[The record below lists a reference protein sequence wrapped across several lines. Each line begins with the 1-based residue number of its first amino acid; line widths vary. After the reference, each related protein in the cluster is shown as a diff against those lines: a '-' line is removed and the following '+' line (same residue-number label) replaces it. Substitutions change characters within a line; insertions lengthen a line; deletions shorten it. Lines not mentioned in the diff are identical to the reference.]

1 MPEDIL
7 HKIAITLLPGVGPKT
22 AKKLIAYCGG
32 AEAVFKEKTGA
43 LKKIP
48 GNVPE
53 FSSVDKAAALERAAE
68 ELNFMTKRNIHGMFF
83 LDKEYPV
90 KLANCEDSPIILYYK
105 GNTDLNNKRI
115 VSIVGTRKAT
125 DYGKDFCARFI
136 QEISEMDILVA
147 SGLAYGIDIAAH
159 KASLANNVPTIGVL
173 GHGLDRIYPGS
184 HVSVAEKMIEN
195 GGLLTEFLSGTNPD
209 RENFPARNRI
219 IAGMADATVVVEAGK
234 SGGALITA
242 ELANSYNRDVFA
254 VPGRVGDPYSEGC
267 NYLIKNNKA
276 ALIES
281 AADFISLMCWEE
293 KPKQAVQKQLFVE
306 LTQEEE
312 VLVDLLKRHG
322 VMEIDNLCI
331 MANMSS
337 GKTAAHLLNLEFN
350 GLVKALPG
358 KRFQLN

>member
-1 MPEDIL
+1 MTQDLL
-7 HKIAITLLPGVGPKT
+7 HKIAISLLPGVGPKT

-32 AEAVFKEKTGA
+32 ADAVFAEKSSVLKKVPGNAPVFNQKEKQEA
-43 LKKIP
+43 L
-48 GNVPE
+48 
-53 FSSVDKAAALERAAE
+53 DRAQI
-68 ELNFMTKRNIHGMFF
+68 ELNFMSKKNINAVFF
-83 LDKEYPV
+83 LDKDYPA
-90 KLANCEDSPIILYYK
+90 KLAHCEDSPPVLFYK
-105 GNTDLNNKRI
+105 GQFNTTQKRI
-115 VSIVGTRKAT
+115 VSVVGTRKAT
-125 DYGKDFCARFI
+125 EYGKEFCTRFI
-136 QEISEMDILVA
+136 EELSALDVLVV

-159 KASLANNVPTIGVL
+159 KASLTYNVPTIGVL

-184 HVSVAEKMIEN
+184 HASVAEKMLEN

-293 KPKQAVQKQLFVE
+293 KPKQAVQKQLFTE
-306 LTQEEE
+306 LAPEEE
-312 VLVDLLKRHG
+312 VLVDILKQHG

-331 MANMSS
+331 LANMSS